1 MQVWSLCWEDLL
13 EKEMATHS
21 STLAWKMPKVHGVAK
36 SLTWPVNHKGYQPWI
51 FIGRTDDEAEAL
63 ILWPPDV
70 ENWLIG
76 KDHGAEKDWGQE
88 KGQQRMRCLYGISD
102 SVHMSLSKVRVIEKD
117 REAWHATV
125 SPLVTKSWIQLS
137 NWTTNNPFFGLQK
150 YLLFIHTSVI
160 QVICQPKSLAACL
173 WTDTFKHSCLHVSLK
188 PVWNNL

>member
-1 MQVWSLCWEDLL
+1 
-13 EKEMATHS
+13 MATHS

-88 KGQQRMRCLYGISD
+88 EKGQQRMRCLYGIID
-102 SVHMSLSKVRVIEKD
+102 SVDVRFSKLWETMKD
-117 REAWHATV
+117 REAQCAAAHGVAESDMMEWLNNHQVTTV
-125 SPLVTKSWIQLS
+125 CRNTFSYEAIRVIRIRHRENIILSEVSQTKKQI
-137 NWTTNNPFFGLQK
+137 F
-150 YLLFIHTSVI
+150 YVI
-160 QVICQPKSLAACL
+160 THI
-173 WTDTFKHSCLHVSLK
+173 
-188 PVWNNL
+188 